1 MVFPAVTPHDTNL
14 VPLKVLT
21 IHKMFFCRQRMYLGR
36 SATKDKEAAGA
47 LVSRCLF
54 LIGLDL

>member
-1 MVFPAVTPHDTNL
+1 MVLPAVAPHDTNL
-14 VPLKVLT
+14 AILKVLT
-21 IHKMFFCRQRMYLGR
+21 THKMLFCRQRMYLGR
-36 SATKDKEAAGA
+36 SATKDKEAAGT